1 MNEGDVQKEREV
13 IPNTLSLRS
22 PYAPVVPLQGE
33 VSVANLLTLLDV
45 SPDALIMVDQAG
57 RIALVNSQVEVLFGY
72 PRSELVGKQ
81 LEVLLPERFH
91 AAHAVHRHRYPPSPP
106 TPPIALRLDLH
117 VRRTP
122 ATDFP

>member
-45 SPDALIMVDQAG
+45 SPDALVMVDQTG
-57 RIALVNSQVEVLFGY
+57 RIALVNSQVEALFGY

-91 AAHAVHRHRYPPSPP
+91 AADIVHRDRYAAPPRPRPMPP
-106 TPPIALRLDLH
+106 VLRFYP
-117 VRRTP
+117 RP
-122 ATDFP
+122 